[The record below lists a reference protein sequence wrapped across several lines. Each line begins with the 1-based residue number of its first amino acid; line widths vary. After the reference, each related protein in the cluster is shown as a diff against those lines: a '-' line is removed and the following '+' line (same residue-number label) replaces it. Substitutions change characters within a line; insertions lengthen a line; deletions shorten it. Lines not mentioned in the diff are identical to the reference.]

1 MVHLLYISAEGKG
14 AKILNL
20 FKNIIFAHHIIS
32 VLQILLLLMAQFGKA
47 STKRGKPS
55 YIYAIIGVS
64 LVLFLFGV
72 VGWIFLNIKKTGD
85 YFKENIQ
92 LHAYI
97 YRTASNKQIDTVTN
111 YIKTLPYAVNV
122 EYTTREMALAKY
134 NKEND
139 TLWKK
144 IAISNPLP
152 ESIDFYVK
160 ADYID
165 KDSLAILENNLL
177 TNYPTIISEFQTPKE
192 TVAGVSQFV
201 KTTTLVLLV
210 VAIIL
215 SILVIISIDNTIR
228 LAMYSNRFLIKTM
241 QMVGATRWF
250 IAKPLDGRAIV
261 NGLIASGIA
270 IGLMLGFVTLS
281 EKFVPYLQVL
291 HDSKNMVLICVC
303 IIILGLFITLFST
316 HRSVL
321 KYLKMKLDE
330 LY

>member
-1 MVHLLYISAEGKG
+1 
-14 AKILNL
+14 
-20 FKNIIFAHHIIS
+20 
-32 VLQILLLLMAQFGKA
+32 MAQFGKA
-47 STKRGKPS
+47 STKRGKSS
-55 YIYAIIGVS
+55 YVYAIIGVA

-92 LHAYI
+92 LHAYL
-97 YRTASNKQIDTVTN
+97 YRTADHKQIDTVKQ
-111 YIKTLPYAVNV
+111 YIESLPYAVNV
-122 EYTTREMALAKY
+122 EYITKEKALEKY
-134 NKEND
+134 NQDND

-144 IAISNPLP
+144 LAISNPLP

-160 ADYID
+160 ASYVD
-165 KDSLAILENNLL
+165 KDSLAKLESSLL
-177 TNYPTIISEFQTPKE
+177 TNFPTTVSEFQTPKA

-215 SILVIISIDNTIR
+215 SILVIVSIDNTIR

-250 IAKPLDGRAIV
+250 ITRPLDGRAVV
-261 NGLIASGIA
+261 NGIIASAIA
-270 IGLMLGFVTLS
+270 IGLMLGFITLS
-281 EKFVPYLQVL
+281 EKFIPYLKVL
-291 HDSKNMVLICVC
+291 HDTTNMLLIFAGITVLGI
-303 IIILGLFITLFST
+303 FITLLST
-316 HRSVL
+316 HRSAL

>member
-1 MVHLLYISAEGKG
+1 MSQV
-14 AKILNL
+14 
-20 FKNIIFAHHIIS
+20 
-32 VLQILLLLMAQFGKA
+32 GKA
-47 STKRGKPS
+47 SAKRGKPS
-55 YIYAIIGVS
+55 YVYAIIGVS

-97 YRTASNKQIDTVTN
+97 YRTANSKQIDSAKN
-111 YIKTLPYAVNV
+111 YIDSLPYAVNV
-122 EYTTREMALAKY
+122 EYITREKAIAKY

-144 IAISNPLP
+144 LAINNPLP

-160 ADYID
+160 ANYID
-165 KDSLAILENNLL
+165 KDSLANIETDLL
-177 TNYPTIISEFQTPKE
+177 TNFPTTISEFQTPKE

-250 IAKPLDGRAIV
+250 ISKPLDGRAII
-261 NGLIASGIA
+261 NGLVASGIA
-270 IGLMLGFVTLS
+270 ILLMIGFIGLS
-281 EKFVPYLQVL
+281 EKFIPYLQVL
-291 HDSKNMVLICVC
+291 HDTKNMLLIFTG
-303 IIILGLFITLFST
+303 IIVLGLFITLFST

-321 KYLKMKLDE
+321 KYLKMKLDD

>member
-1 MVHLLYISAEGKG
+1 
-14 AKILNL
+14 
-20 FKNIIFAHHIIS
+20 
-32 VLQILLLLMAQFGKA
+32 MAQFGKA
-47 STKRGKPS
+47 STKRGKSS
-55 YIYAIIGVS
+55 YVYAIIGVA

-92 LHAYI
+92 LHAYL
-97 YRTASNKQIDTVTN
+97 YRTADHKQIDTVKQ
-111 YIKTLPYAVNV
+111 YIESLPYAVNV
-122 EYTTREMALAKY
+122 EYITKEKALEKY
-134 NKEND
+134 NQDND

-144 IAISNPLP
+144 LAISNPLP

-160 ADYID
+160 ASYVD
-165 KDSLAILENNLL
+165 KDSLSKLESSLL
-177 TNYPTIISEFQTPKE
+177 TNFPTTVSEFQTPKA

-215 SILVIISIDNTIR
+215 SILVIVSIDNTIR

-250 IAKPLDGRAIV
+250 ITRPLDGRAIV
-261 NGLIASGIA
+261 NGIIASAIA
-270 IGLMLGFVTLS
+270 IGLMLGFITLS
-281 EKFVPYLQVL
+281 EKFIPYLKVL
-291 HDSKNMVLICVC
+291 HDTTNMLLIFAGITVLGI
-303 IIILGLFITLFST
+303 FITLLST
-316 HRSVL
+316 HRSAL

>member
-1 MVHLLYISAEGKG
+1 
-14 AKILNL
+14 
-20 FKNIIFAHHIIS
+20 
-32 VLQILLLLMAQFGKA
+32 MAQFGKA
-47 STKRGKPS
+47 STKRGKSS
-55 YIYAIIGVS
+55 YVYAIIGVA

-92 LHAYI
+92 LHAYL
-97 YRTASNKQIDTVTN
+97 YRTADHKQIDTVKQ
-111 YIKTLPYAVNV
+111 YIESLPYAVNV
-122 EYTTREMALAKY
+122 EYITKEKALEKY
-134 NKEND
+134 NQDND
-139 TLWKK
+139 TLWKEL
-144 IAISNPLP
+144 AISNPLP

-160 ADYID
+160 ASYVD
-165 KDSLAILENNLL
+165 KDSLSKLESSLL
-177 TNYPTIISEFQTPKE
+177 TNFPTTVSEFQTPKA

-215 SILVIISIDNTIR
+215 SILVIVSIDNTIR

-250 IAKPLDGRAIV
+250 ITRPLDGRAIV
-261 NGLIASGIA
+261 NGIIASAIA
-270 IGLMLGFVTLS
+270 IGLMLGFITLS
-281 EKFVPYLQVL
+281 EKFIPYLKVL
-291 HDSKNMVLICVC
+291 HDTGNMLLIFAGITVLGI
-303 IIILGLFITLFST
+303 FITLLST
-316 HRSVL
+316 HRSAL

>member
-1 MVHLLYISAEGKG
+1 
-14 AKILNL
+14 
-20 FKNIIFAHHIIS
+20 
-32 VLQILLLLMAQFGKA
+32 MAQFGKA

-55 YIYAIIGVS
+55 YVYAIIGVS

-97 YRTASNKQIDTVTN
+97 FRTADQHQIDTVQN
-111 YIKTLPYAVNV
+111 YIQNLPYAVNV
-122 EYTTREMALAKY
+122 EYTTREKALEKY
-134 NKEND
+134 NQDND

-144 IAISNPLP
+144 LAISNPLP

-160 ADYID
+160 ANYVD
-165 KDSLAILENNLL
+165 KDSLAVLENYLL
-177 TNYPTIISEFQTPKE
+177 SNYPTTISEFQTPKE
-192 TVAGVSQFV
+192 TVASVSQFV
-201 KTTTLVLLV
+201 KTTTVVLLV

-215 SILVIISIDNTIR
+215 SIFVIISIDNTIR

-250 IAKPLDGRAIV
+250 IAKPLDGRAII
-261 NGLIASGIA
+261 NGLVASGIA
-270 IGLMLGFVTLS
+270 IGLMIGFIALS
-281 EKFVPYLQVL
+281 EKYVPYLRGI
-291 HDSKNMVLICVC
+291 HDSKNLLLIFGS
-303 IIILGLFITLFST
+303 ILILGLFITLFST

>member
-1 MVHLLYISAEGKG
+1 MS
-14 AKILNL
+14 
-20 FKNIIFAHHIIS
+20 
-32 VLQILLLLMAQFGKA
+32 QFGKA
-47 STKRGKPS
+47 SAKRGKPS
-55 YIYAIIGVS
+55 YVYAIIGVS
-64 LVLFLFGV
+64 LVLFLFGI

-97 YRTASNKQIDTVTN
+97 FRTADKKQIDTV
-111 YIKTLPYAVNV
+111 KTFIESLPYAVNV
-122 EYTTREMALAKY
+122 EYITREKALEKY
-134 NKEND
+134 NKDND

-144 IAISNPLP
+144 LAISNPLP
-152 ESIDFYVK
+152 ESIDFFVQANYV
-160 ADYID
+160 D
-165 KDSLAILENNLL
+165 KDSLAKLESYLL
-177 TNYPTIISEFQTPKE
+177 TNYPTTISEFQTPKE

-210 VAIIL
+210 VAVIL
-215 SILVIISIDNTIR
+215 SILVIVSIDNTIR

-250 IAKPLDGRAIV
+250 ISKPLDGRAIV

-270 IGLMLGFVTLS
+270 IGLMIGFIGLS
-281 EKFVPYLQVL
+281 EKFIPYLKLL
-291 HDSKNMVLICVC
+291 HDTTNMLIIFSG

-321 KYLKMKLDE
+321 KYLKMKLDD

>member
-1 MVHLLYISAEGKG
+1 
-14 AKILNL
+14 
-20 FKNIIFAHHIIS
+20 
-32 VLQILLLLMAQFGKA
+32 MAQFGKA

-55 YIYAIIGVS
+55 YVYAIIGVS

-85 YFKENIQ
+85 YFKESIQ

-97 YRTASNKQIDTVTN
+97 YRTASEKQIDTVKN
-111 YIKTLPYAVNV
+111 YIESLPYAVHV
-122 EYTTREMALAKY
+122 EYTTREKALEKY
-134 NKEND
+134 NQEND

-144 IAISNPLP
+144 LAISNPLP
-152 ESIDFYVK
+152 ESIDFNVRATYM
-160 ADYID
+160 D
-165 KDSLAILENNLL
+165 KDSLARLETYLL
-177 TNYPTIISEFQTPKE
+177 NTYPTIISEFQTPKE

-201 KTTTLVLLV
+201 KNTTVVLLI

-215 SILVIISIDNTIR
+215 SIFVIISIDNTIR

-250 IAKPLDGRAIV
+250 IAKPLDGRAII

-270 IGLMLGFVTLS
+270 IALMAGFITLS
-281 EKFVPYLQVL
+281 EKYLPYLKVL
-291 HDSKNMVLICVC
+291 HDSGNMLFIFAC
-303 IIILGLFITLFST
+303 IITLGLFITLFST

>member
-1 MVHLLYISAEGKG
+1 MSQVGKG
-14 AKILNL
+14 SA
-20 FKNIIFAHHIIS
+20 
-32 VLQILLLLMAQFGKA
+32 
-47 STKRGKPS
+47 KRGKPS
-55 YIYAIIGVS
+55 YVYAIIGVA
-64 LVLFLFGV
+64 LVLFLFGI

-92 LHAYI
+92 LHAFL
-97 YRTASNKQIDTVTN
+97 YRTANANQIDSLKN
-111 YIKTLPYAVNV
+111 YIEGLPYAVNV
-122 EYTTREMALAKY
+122 EYITREKALEKY
-134 NKEND
+134 SKEND

-144 IAISNPLP
+144 LAINNPLP

-165 KDSLAILENNLL
+165 KDSLAKIENYLL
-177 TNYPTIISEFQTPKE
+177 TNYPTTVSEFQTPKE
-192 TVAGVSQFV
+192 TVASVSQFV
-201 KTTTLVLLV
+201 KTTTIVILI

-250 IAKPLDGRAIV
+250 ISKPLDMRAVV

-270 IGLMLGFVTLS
+270 IFMLVGFIGIS
-281 EKFVPYLQVL
+281 EKFIPYLKVL
-291 HDSKNMVLICVC
+291 HDTKNMIFIFVG
-303 IIILGLFITLFST
+303 IIFLGLFITLFST

-321 KYLKMKLDE
+321 KYLKMKLDD